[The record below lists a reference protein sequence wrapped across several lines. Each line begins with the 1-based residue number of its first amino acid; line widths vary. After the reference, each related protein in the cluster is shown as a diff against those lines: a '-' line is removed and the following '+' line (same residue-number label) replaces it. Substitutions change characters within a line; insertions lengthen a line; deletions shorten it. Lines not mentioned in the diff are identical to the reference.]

1 MFPEVGRQKKGASVS
16 SGFDRLEYHD
26 DIIFRVTINS
36 SPRVH
41 AHFFP
46 FIFPPFHP
54 FSRFSFF
61 HFDYDVFP
69 PSYSSSISLSF
80 GSSLFWIEEE

>member
-41 AHFFP
+41 ARFFLLSSLLSIR
-46 FIFPPFHP
+46 FLA
-54 FSRFSFF
+54 RFSFF
-61 HFDYDVFP
+61 H
-69 PSYSSSISLSF
+69 
-80 GSSLFWIEEE
+80 